1 MVDLLQHI
9 LNGITSGCVLALV
22 ALGVTLVFGISRFA
36 SVAHGDYVTLGA
48 YFALVANRAGWN
60 LVLSGLV
67 GVMACVFFGYI
78 FFILVFRPLNRR
90 PKIASVIGSIGVALV
105 VRHAILF
112 IWGTEQHSYQVAI
125 ERGIRFMGLM
135 ITKNEIIIVI
145 TAFILMAFIHLI
157 LKKTRIGKEM
167 RALADDQDLARVT
180 AINPLQVITLM
191 WILALSLAGV
201 AGLLLGLKSIITPY
215 MGWDILL
222 SAFAAAILGGIGN
235 PYGAMAGAITIGVS
249 EEVSTMFFP
258 PTYRL
263 AVAFLIMILTLL
275 FRPSGIFGQK
285 VEVK

>member
-36 SVAHGDYVTLGA
+36 NVAHGDYVTLGS

-60 LVLSGLV
+60 LFLSGLV
-67 GVMACVFFGYI
+67 GVLGCVVFGYI
-78 FFILVFRPLNRR
+78 AFILVFRPLDRR
-90 PKIASVIGSIGVALV
+90 PKIASVIASIGVALV

-112 IWGTEQHSYQVAI
+112 IWGTEQHSYQVVI

-145 TAFILMAFIHLI
+145 TAFALMAFIHLI

-191 WILALSLAGV
+191 WILALGLAGV

-222 SAFAAAILGGIGN
+222 SSFAAAILGGIGN
-235 PYGAMAGAITIGVS
+235 PYGAIAGAITIGIS
-249 EEVSTMFFP
+249 EELSTMFFP
-258 PTYRL
+258 PTYRV
-263 AVAFLIMILTLL
+263 AIAFLIMILALL

>member
-36 SVAHGDYVTLGA
+36 SVAHGDYVTLGS
-48 YFALVANRAGWN
+48 YFAFVANRAGWN
-60 LVLSGLV
+60 LFLSGLV
-67 GVMACVFFGYI
+67 GILGCIFFGYI
-78 FFILVFRPLNRR
+78 AFILVFRPLDRR
-90 PKIASVIGSIGVALV
+90 PKIASVIASIGVALV
-105 VRHAILF
+105 IRHAILF
-112 IWGTEQHSYQVAI
+112 IWGTEQHSYQVVI
-125 ERGIRFMGLM
+125 ERGIWFMGLM
-135 ITKNEIIIVI
+135 ITKNEIFIVI
-145 TAFILMAFIHLI
+145 TAFVLMTFVHII

-180 AINPLQVITLM
+180 GINPLQVITLM
-191 WILALSLAGV
+191 WILALGLAGV

-222 SAFAAAILGGIGN
+222 SSFAAAILGGIGN
-235 PYGAMAGAITIGVS
+235 PYGAIAGAITIGIS

-258 PTYRL
+258 PTYRV
-263 AVAFLIMILTLL
+263 AMAFLIMILTLL
-275 FRPSGIFGQK
+275 FKPSGIFGQK

>member
-1 MVDLLQHI
+1 
-9 LNGITSGCVLALV
+9 
-22 ALGVTLVFGISRFA
+22 
-36 SVAHGDYVTLGA
+36 
-48 YFALVANRAGWN
+48 
-60 LVLSGLV
+60 
-67 GVMACVFFGYI
+67 VFFGYI
-78 FFILVFRPLNRR
+78 FFIFVFRPLDRR

>member
-9 LNGITSGCVLALV
+9 LNGVTSGCVLALV

-36 SVAHGDYVTLGA
+36 SVAHGDYVTLGS

-60 LVLSGLV
+60 LFLSGLV
-67 GVMACVFFGYI
+67 GVLGCVVFGYI
-78 FFILVFRPLNRR
+78 AFILVFRPLDRR
-90 PKIASVIGSIGVALV
+90 PKIASVIASIGVALV

-112 IWGTEQHSYQVAI
+112 IWGTEQHSYQVVI

-145 TAFILMAFIHLI
+145 TAFALMAFIHLI
-157 LKKTRIGKEM
+157 LKETRIGKEM

-180 AINPLQVITLM
+180 AINPLQVISLM
-191 WILALSLAGV
+191 WILALGLAGV

-222 SAFAAAILGGIGN
+222 SSFAAAILGGIGN
-235 PYGAMAGAITIGVS
+235 PYGAIAGAITIGVS
-249 EEVSTMFFP
+249 EELSTMFFP
-258 PTYRL
+258 PTYRV
-263 AVAFLIMILTLL
+263 AIAFLIMILTLL